1 MAAAK
6 ATRDDLIK
14 IKVGSILNLKEVM
27 GQRELDL
34 FMPRGSTMEE
44 LIASIIDTFG
54 ERLSSLIHGSGS
66 QTGQGVFP
74 HVRMMVNGQDIG
86 FLSGMATVLQE
97 GDEVLILP
105 MVAGG

>member
-1 MAAAK
+1 MATACN
-6 ATRDDLIK
+6 ATGDDLIR
-14 IKVGSILNLKEVM
+14 IKVGSILNLKEIL

-34 FMPRGSTMEE
+34 FIPRGSTIEE
-44 LIASIIDTFG
+44 LIASMIDTFG
-54 ERLSSLIHGSGS
+54 ERLSSLIYGSGS
-66 QTGQGVFP
+66 QGVFP